1 MIWTELGAPLL
12 VILCTLLLGS
22 YLLEYIHG
30 KTGTWLAGGGSYGF
44 LMVLHR
50 VAFKLR
56 QQSISTEHPD
66 SLNRLLAPALLLG
79 LAAMGLAVVPWSR
92 DFVPADLATGI
103 VLWGAVEVLATVV
116 IFLYGWSANAHFP
129 LLAGYRYVSLGL
141 SYMLVSMFVLIGVA
155 LPAESLRI
163 SAVVESQREVW
174 NIIRQPLGLPLF
186 LVVGLG
192 LTFWGPLNFASP
204 KELAS
209 GVSSDTSGPAY
220 VMWEFARRSML
231 VAFSFIAA
239 SAFLGGWLGPI
250 LPGPVWL
257 VLKAMAVLTVL
268 LVVGRLLPKISPD
281 GFLTLAWVVLLPLAF
296 VDLIWAGVLALW

>member
-1 MIWTELGAPLL
+1 VIWSGLAAPLL
-12 VILCTLLLGS
+12 VILCTLVLGS
-22 YLLEYIHG
+22 YLLEFVHG
-30 KTGTWLAGGGSYGF
+30 KTGAWLAGGRSY
-44 LMVLHR
+44 
-50 VAFKLR
+50 AFFTPLYRIALKLR
-56 QQSISTEHPD
+56 QQSITTERPD
-66 SLNRLLAPALLLG
+66 DLNRLLAPALFLG
-79 LAAMGLAVVPWSR
+79 LAAMGLSVVPWSG
-92 DFVPADLATGI
+92 DFIPADLSTGI

-163 SAVVESQREVW
+163 SAVVDSQRELW
-174 NIIRQPLGLPLF
+174 NVIRQPLGLPLF

-192 LTFWGPLNFASP
+192 LTFWGPLNFASS
-204 KELAS
+204 KDLAS

-220 VMWEFARRSML
+220 LLWEFARRSML
-231 VAFSFIAA
+231 VAFSFMAA

-250 LPGPVWL
+250 LPGPLWL
-257 VLKAMAVLTVL
+257 ILKAMAVLAVL
-268 LVVGRLLPKISPD
+268 LLVGRLLPKISAD
-281 GFLTLAWVVLLPLAF
+281 GFISLAWVVLLPLAF